1 MDSDGLQISFATE
14 KMEVTDGLTGL
25 DATGKA
31 QSISKDSYVSM
42 VARNVNASGSHKH
55 VGMVPP
61 SKDELYG
68 PWMVV
73 ESQRRR
79 PTCMANPSKSVVR
92 KETRPT
98 NAKGSRFATLEQ
110 EEVVENAV
118 VEEAPGVTLAN
129 ATLMNTRSTG
139 NESNRG
145 LKDSSHGLM
154 VAKKAAYKIS
164 NLDKKAKKINKY
176 FGYV

>member
-1 MDSDGLQISFATE
+1 
-14 KMEVTDGLTGL
+14 MEVTDGLTGL

-42 VARNVNASGSHKH
+42 VARNVNASGSHK
-55 VGMVPP
+55 
-61 SKDELYG
+61 
-68 PWMVV
+68 
-73 ESQRRR
+73 RRR